1 MFLVDTN
8 IWLEIML
15 KQKKYESAYNF
26 LLNTDNSLLYI
37 SEFSLYSIG
46 VILSKFKEFNLLNE
60 FFIDVIE
67 DNKIEVLRIIPSEI
81 NQIIE
86 LEKKFNIDF
95 DDAYQY
101 LIAKLYN
108 LTIISFDEDFKKTDI
123 SWKKPDE
130 F

>member
-95 DDAYQY
+95 DDAYQC